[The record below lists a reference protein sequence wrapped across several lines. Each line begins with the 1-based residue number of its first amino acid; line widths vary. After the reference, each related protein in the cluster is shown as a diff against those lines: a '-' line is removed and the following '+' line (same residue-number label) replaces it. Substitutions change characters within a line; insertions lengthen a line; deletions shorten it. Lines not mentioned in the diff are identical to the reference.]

1 MPICVVYL
9 YGRLGMAQAVRAFGT
24 ARYAVCPNFI
34 SYLATQLTTGGRG
47 GIIALVDSSDYV

>member
-1 MPICVVYL
+1 
-9 YGRLGMAQAVRAFGT
+9 MAQAVCAFGA